1 MILDEYDGD
10 LEYLLRSGK
19 EDDTKGA
26 VARNRKP
33 LKIDTTAPVIRGIED
48 EKTYCLETKFQA
60 VDKNLKNVTGKR
72 SACIA

>member
-1 MILDEYDGD
+1 MSIDGGQTWSTEPMILDEYDGD

-48 EKTYCLETKFQA
+48 EKTYCLETKFM
-60 VDKNLKNVTGKR
+60 R
-72 SACIA
+72 